1 MAGKIKNKI
10 LADQQGVVLVMSLM
24 ILLVMMISVISLA
37 QVIFGEIKMTRNAD
51 NSIVAFYAAESGI
64 ERGLFLLKFSK
75 KQGDLSYFDRLA
87 DADPEYNNY
96 SLDLERSVSFVE
108 ATTTVEYY
116 ETYYISTTTPAR
128 VDIVRPEGDI
138 PSAAAGLPE
147 SFKLEWNIDSCYED
161 GHASDKM
168 EIVYTSLYKLGGVL
182 KSETKQILAVCG
194 CSVGNAKCDD
204 VESNVLDDNKFYYFI
219 FRPLD
224 SEVSYI
230 KFTPYT
236 ENNQGGDAYLPSEV
250 LIQANGYYR
259 QSMHSMS
266 ARVSAYTPLSNI
278 FTYVI
283 FSEEDLEKGF

>member
-116 ETYYISTTTPAR
+116 EPYYISTTTPAR
-128 VDIVRPEGDI
+128 VDIVRPE
-138 PSAAAGLPE
+138 
-147 SFKLEWNIDSCYED
+147 
-161 GHASDKM
+161 
-168 EIVYTSLYKLGGVL
+168 
-182 KSETKQILAVCG
+182 
-194 CSVGNAKCDD
+194 
-204 VESNVLDDNKFYYFI
+204 
-219 FRPLD
+219 
-224 SEVSYI
+224 
-230 KFTPYT
+230 
-236 ENNQGGDAYLPSEV
+236 
-250 LIQANGYYR
+250 
-259 QSMHSMS
+259 
-266 ARVSAYTPLSNI
+266 
-278 FTYVI
+278 
-283 FSEEDLEKGF
+283 